1 MSKEINILLK
11 KINEKLDVVLE
22 NFNLPKTKTIEED
35 PDQTHFSWYKDITN
49 THQEK

>member
-22 NFNLPKTKTIEED
+22 NFNCSKTETKED
-35 PDQTHFSWYKDITN
+35 PNQTHFPWYN
-49 THQEK
+49 TTPPSEE